1 MSRYSICLG
10 CMQEKGDAEVCPYC
24 GYREGTPPLA
34 PHYLRPGTVLA
45 GKYLVGRGLGH
56 GGFGTTYIARD
67 QVLGIKLAIKEYLP
81 QDCASRAPGSNM
93 VVPFSGDGAKRFA
106 DGLESFLQEA
116 RTLARFDGS
125 PNIVGVRDFF
135 TENGTAYL
143 VMNYL
148 EGITLKQYLV
158 RSGGKPVPFEKML
171 GILLP
176 VMDAL
181 RTVHAAGL
189 LHRDV
194 SPDNIF
200 LTTSGQVTLIDF
212 GAARQ
217 SMNLNVQNVQQQSV
231 SVILKPGYAPEEQ
244 YRSHGRQGPWTDIYA
259 LGATMYRTLTGR
271 IPPEALDRLEN
282 DTLVPPSKLGIRI
295 PAYAE
300 AAILRAMAVHAENR
314 FQTVDEFRAALL
326 KGAQQPAR
334 PVRDQSAQ
342 EPVRRRE
349 PAPAPSRA
357 ERAQQTQ
364 QKKAKKKK
372 RAGTVVL
379 LVLVALLL
387 IVVLL
392 FVYYMTQVAGNPQI
406 SLRSE
411 EPSSTQQTEVTPT
424 PTPSQTEETQP
435 SVTPS
440 PSPSPTPIDPALLP
454 FIEGT
459 AEQSAATD
467 FVPAKN
473 RRIVAEE
480 EGQQTIW
487 ITGRAPSAATKI
499 LVAQFVYDEV
509 NNAAVGG
516 VYGYYQ
522 DDQGNLRY
530 ASMEEGG
537 SDLLMLPAECVV
549 GAKFSGMLGASR
561 VYAVN
566 YSGKIS
572 GVKMKDAVVVSCE
585 SGYAFYEKGKGLVL
599 IQSDFDSGDVL
610 YRIVSDEPDNKGIYS
625 EYVD

>member
-1 MSRYSICLG
+1 
-10 CMQEKGDAEVCPYC
+10 MQEKGDAEVCPYC

-282 DTLVPPSKLGIRI
+282 EYFG
-295 PAYAE
+295 
-300 AAILRAMAVHAENR
+300 
-314 FQTVDEFRAALL
+314 AALQVGHPHPGL
-326 KGAQQPAR
+326 CRGGHSARHGGAC
-334 PVRDQSAQ
+334 
-342 EPVRRRE
+342 RE
-349 PAPAPSRA
+349 
-357 ERAQQTQ
+357 
-364 QKKAKKKK
+364 
-372 RAGTVVL
+372 
-379 LVLVALLL
+379 
-387 IVVLL
+387 
-392 FVYYMTQVAGNPQI
+392 
-406 SLRSE
+406 SL
-411 EPSSTQQTEVTPT
+411 P
-424 PTPSQTEETQP
+424 
-435 SVTPS
+435 
-440 PSPSPTPIDPALLP
+440 D
-454 FIEGT
+454 
-459 AEQSAATD
+459 
-467 FVPAKN
+467 
-473 RRIVAEE
+473 
-480 EGQQTIW
+480 
-487 ITGRAPSAATKI
+487 
-499 LVAQFVYDEV
+499 
-509 NNAAVGG
+509 GG
-516 VYGYYQ
+516 
-522 DDQGNLRY
+522 
-530 ASMEEGG
+530 
-537 SDLLMLPAECVV
+537 
-549 GAKFSGMLGASR
+549 
-561 VYAVN
+561 
-566 YSGKIS
+566 
-572 GVKMKDAVVVSCE
+572 
-585 SGYAFYEKGKGLVL
+585 
-599 IQSDFDSGDVL
+599 
-610 YRIVSDEPDNKGIYS
+610 
-625 EYVD
+625 

>member
-1 MSRYSICLG
+1 
-10 CMQEKGDAEVCPYC
+10 MQEKGDAEVCPYC

-217 SMNLNVQNVQQQSV
+217 SMNLNVQQQSV

-326 KGAQQPAR
+326 KGVQQPTR

-349 PAPAPSRA
+349 TAPAPSRA

-411 EPSSTQQTEVTPT
+411 EPSSTQQTEATPT

-459 AEQSAATD
+459 TEQSAATD

-566 YSGKIS
+566 YSGTIS

-610 YRIVSDEPDNKGIYS
+610 YRIVSDDPDNKGIYS

>member
-1 MSRYSICLG
+1 
-10 CMQEKGDAEVCPYC
+10 MQEKGDAEVCPYC

-181 RTVHAAGL
+181 CTVHAAGL

-334 PVRDQSAQ
+334 QVRDQSAQ

-349 PAPAPSRA
+349 SASAPSRA

-372 RAGTVVL
+372 SAGTVVL

-411 EPSSTQQTEVTPT
+411 EPSSTQQTEATPP

-459 AEQSAATD
+459 TEQSAATD

-509 NNAAVGG
+509 NQAAVGG

-566 YSGKIS
+566 YSGTIS

-599 IQSDFDSGDVL
+599 IQSDFDSGDLL
-610 YRIVSDEPDNKGIYS
+610 YRIVSDDPDNKGIYS

>member
-217 SMNLNVQNVQQQSV
+217 SMNLNVQQQSV

-334 PVRDQSAQ
+334 QVHDQSAQ

-349 PAPAPSRA
+349 PASAPSRA

-411 EPSSTQQTEVTPT
+411 EPSSTQQTEATPT

-459 AEQSAATD
+459 TEQSAATD

-549 GAKFSGMLGASR
+549 GTKFSGMLGASR

-566 YSGKIS
+566 YSGTIS

-585 SGYAFYEKGKGLVL
+585 SGYAFYEKSKGLVL

-610 YRIVSDEPDNKGIYS
+610 YRIVSDDPDNKGIYS

>member
-314 FQTVDEFRAALL
+314 FQTVDEFRTALL

-411 EPSSTQQTEVTPT
+411 EPSSTQQTEATPT

-509 NNAAVGG
+509 NQAAVGG
-516 VYGYYQ
+516 IYGYYQ

-566 YSGKIS
+566 YSGTIS

>member
-334 PVRDQSAQ
+334 QVRDQSAQ

-411 EPSSTQQTEVTPT
+411 EPSSTQQTEAAPT

-459 AEQSAATD
+459 TEQSAATD

-566 YSGKIS
+566 YSGTIS

>member
-1 MSRYSICLG
+1 MKNRGFGKKKAGLLLCLSLLLFTGCGEGQAAGGTGLDSGSAQAEAGGTVQESTPAGAGGMVQNGSAPQEGVPTESGSAVNGSVPQESVPAEAGGSALQESASAEAGGTGADDSITLIMVGDILLHTPVAESGKTKDGEYDFSAIFAPLKEEIQSADIAIVNQEVIIGGAELG
-10 CMQEKGDAEVCPYC
+10 VSGYPAFNAPYELGDALVEAGFDVVCQGTNHALDKGKKGILNCISYW
-24 GYREGTPPLA
+24 REEHPE
-34 PHYLRPGTVLA
+34 
-45 GKYLVGRGLGH
+45 
-56 GGFGTTYIARD
+56 IA
-67 QVLGIKLAIKEYLP
+67 VLGIHDSE
-81 QDCASRAPGSNM
+81 
-93 VVPFSGDGAKRFA
+93 
-106 DGLESFLQEA
+106 
-116 RTLARFDGS
+116 
-125 PNIVGVRDFF
+125 
-135 TENGTAYL
+135 
-143 VMNYL
+143 
-148 EGITLKQYLV
+148 
-158 RSGGKPVPFEKML
+158 
-171 GILLP
+171 
-176 VMDAL
+176 
-181 RTVHAAGL
+181 
-189 LHRDV
+189 
-194 SPDNIF
+194 
-200 LTTSGQVTLIDF
+200 
-212 GAARQ
+212 
-217 SMNLNVQNVQQQSV
+217 
-231 SVILKPGYAPEEQ
+231 
-244 YRSHGRQGPWTDIYA
+244 
-259 LGATMYRTLTGR
+259 
-271 IPPEALDRLEN
+271 
-282 DTLVPPSKLGIRI
+282 
-295 PAYAE
+295 E
-300 AAILRAMAVHAENR
+300 AASSVYIREEDGFRIAILNYTYGTNGVPLPEGMPYAVELLDKEKVAADLKEAEEKA
-314 FQTVDEFRAALL
+314 D
-326 KGAQQPAR
+326 KK
-334 PVRDQSAQ
+334 
-342 EPVRRRE
+342 
-349 PAPAPSRA
+349 A
-357 ERAQQTQ
+357 EKKE
-364 QKKAKKKK
+364 KKAKKKK

-411 EPSSTQQTEVTPT
+411 EPSSTQQTEATPT

-509 NNAAVGG
+509 NQAAVGG

-566 YSGKIS
+566 YSGTIS

-610 YRIVSDEPDNKGIYS
+610 YRIVSDDPDNKGIYS

>member
-334 PVRDQSAQ
+334 QVRDQSAQ

-349 PAPAPSRA
+349 LASAPSRA

-411 EPSSTQQTEVTPT
+411 EPSSTQQTEATPT

-509 NNAAVGG
+509 NQAAVGG

-566 YSGKIS
+566 YSGTIS

-610 YRIVSDEPDNKGIYS
+610 YRIVSDDPDNKGIYS

>member
-1 MSRYSICLG
+1 M
-10 CMQEKGDAEVCPYC
+10 
-24 GYREGTPPLA
+24 
-34 PHYLRPGTVLA
+34 LA

-217 SMNLNVQNVQQQSV
+217 SMNLNVQQQSV

-349 PAPAPSRA
+349 TAPAPSRA

-411 EPSSTQQTEVTPT
+411 EPSSTQQTEATPT
-424 PTPSQTEETQP
+424 PTPSQAEETQP

-480 EGQQTIW
+480 DSLSMTRSTTRLWVVFTDIIRMTRGTFAMLRW
-487 ITGRAPSAATKI
+487 RRAAPI
-499 LVAQFVYDEV
+499 
-509 NNAAVGG
+509 
-516 VYGYYQ
+516 
-522 DDQGNLRY
+522 
-530 ASMEEGG
+530 
-537 SDLLMLPAECVV
+537 C
-549 GAKFSGMLGASR
+549 
-561 VYAVN
+561 
-566 YSGKIS
+566 
-572 GVKMKDAVVVSCE
+572 
-585 SGYAFYEKGKGLVL
+585 
-599 IQSDFDSGDVL
+599 
-610 YRIVSDEPDNKGIYS
+610 
-625 EYVD
+625 

>member
-1 MSRYSICLG
+1 
-10 CMQEKGDAEVCPYC
+10 MQEKGDAEVCPYC

-334 PVRDQSAQ
+334 QVRDQSAQ

-349 PAPAPSRA
+349 LASAPSRA

-411 EPSSTQQTEVTPT
+411 EPSSTQQTEATPT

-509 NNAAVGG
+509 NQAAVGG

-566 YSGKIS
+566 YSGTIS

-610 YRIVSDEPDNKGIYS
+610 YRIVSDDPDNKGIYS

>member
-181 RTVHAAGL
+181 RMVHAAGL

-300 AAILRAMAVHAENR
+300 AAILRAMAVHAEDR

-334 PVRDQSAQ
+334 LVREQSAQ

-357 ERAQQTQ
+357 ERAQQAQ

-411 EPSSTQQTEVTPT
+411 EPSSTQQTEATPIPT
-424 PTPSQTEETQP
+424 PAQTEETQP

-561 VYAVN
+561 IYAVN
-566 YSGKIS
+566 YSGTIS

>member
-1 MSRYSICLG
+1 
-10 CMQEKGDAEVCPYC
+10 MQEKGDAEVCPYC

-334 PVRDQSAQ
+334 LVRDQSAQ

-349 PAPAPSRA
+349 PASAPSRA
-357 ERAQQTQ
+357 ERTQQSQ

-411 EPSSTQQTEVTPT
+411 EPSSTQQTEATPT

-459 AEQSAATD
+459 TEQSAATD

-473 RRIVAEE
+473 RCIVAEE

-549 GAKFSGMLGASR
+549 GAKFSGMLGVSR

-566 YSGKIS
+566 YSGTIS

>member
-1 MSRYSICLG
+1 
-10 CMQEKGDAEVCPYC
+10 MQEKGDAEVCPYC

-334 PVRDQSAQ
+334 SVRDQSAQ

-411 EPSSTQQTEVTPT
+411 EPSSTQQTEATPT
-424 PTPSQTEETQP
+424 PTLSQTEETQP

-440 PSPSPTPIDPALLP
+440 PSPSPTPVDPALLP

-459 AEQSAATD
+459 TEQSAATD

-509 NNAAVGG
+509 NQAAVGG

-537 SDLLMLPAECVV
+537 SDLLMLPAKCVV

-566 YSGKIS
+566 YSGTIS

-610 YRIVSDEPDNKGIYS
+610 YRIVSDDPDNKGIYS

>member
-349 PAPAPSRA
+349 LAPAPSRA

-364 QKKAKKKK
+364 QKKAKKRK

-411 EPSSTQQTEVTPT
+411 EPSSTQQTEATPT

-509 NNAAVGG
+509 NQAAVGG

-537 SDLLMLPAECVV
+537 SDLLMLPAECAV

-566 YSGKIS
+566 YSGTIS

-610 YRIVSDEPDNKGIYS
+610 YRIVSDDPDNKGIYS

>member
-1 MSRYSICLG
+1 
-10 CMQEKGDAEVCPYC
+10 MQEKGDAEVCPYC

-45 GKYLVGRGLGH
+45 GKYLVWRGLGH

-189 LHRDV
+189 LHRDG

-334 PVRDQSAQ
+334 QVRDQSAQ

-349 PAPAPSRA
+349 LASAPSRA

-411 EPSSTQQTEVTPT
+411 EPSSTQQTEATPT

-509 NNAAVGG
+509 NQAAVGG

-566 YSGKIS
+566 YSGTIS

-610 YRIVSDEPDNKGIYS
+610 YRIVSDDPDNKGIYS

>member
-1 MSRYSICLG
+1 
-10 CMQEKGDAEVCPYC
+10 MQEKGDAEVCPYC

-326 KGAQQPAR
+326 KGTQQPAR

-349 PAPAPSRA
+349 PASAPSRA

-411 EPSSTQQTEVTPT
+411 EPSSTQQTEATPT

-459 AEQSAATD
+459 TEQSAATD

-509 NNAAVGG
+509 NQAAVGG

-566 YSGKIS
+566 YSGTIS

>member
-1 MSRYSICLG
+1 MRRARADAALNIRLARRLRGGARQTLLHLAEQSR
-10 CMQEKGDAEVCPYC
+10 
-24 GYREGTPPLA
+24 
-34 PHYLRPGTVLA
+34 
-45 GKYLVGRGLGH
+45 
-56 GGFGTTYIARD
+56 
-67 QVLGIKLAIKEYLP
+67 
-81 QDCASRAPGSNM
+81 
-93 VVPFSGDGAKRFA
+93 
-106 DGLESFLQEA
+106 QEA

-334 PVRDQSAQ
+334 PVHDQSAQ

-349 PAPAPSRA
+349 PASAPSRA

-372 RAGTVVL
+372 KRAGIVVL

-411 EPSSTQQTEVTPT
+411 EPSSTQQTEATPT

-459 AEQSAATD
+459 TEQSAATD

-509 NNAAVGG
+509 NQAAVGG

-566 YSGKIS
+566 YSGTIS
-572 GVKMKDAVVVSCE
+572 GVKMKDVVVVSCE

>member
-1 MSRYSICLG
+1 
-10 CMQEKGDAEVCPYC
+10 MQEKGDAEVCPYC

-334 PVRDQSAQ
+334 QVRDQSAQ

-349 PAPAPSRA
+349 PASAPSRA

-364 QKKAKKKK
+364 QKKAKKKR

-411 EPSSTQQTEVTPT
+411 EPSSTQQTEATPP
-424 PTPSQTEETQP
+424 PTPSQTEEMQP

-459 AEQSAATD
+459 TEQSAATD

-566 YSGKIS
+566 YSGTIS
-572 GVKMKDAVVVSCE
+572 SVKMKDAVVVSCE

>member
-1 MSRYSICLG
+1 
-10 CMQEKGDAEVCPYC
+10 MQEKGDAEVCPYC

-334 PVRDQSAQ
+334 QVRDQSAQ

-349 PAPAPSRA
+349 PASAPSSA

-392 FVYYMTQVAGNPQI
+392 FVYYMTQVAGKPQI

-411 EPSSTQQTEVTPT
+411 EPSSTQQTEATPT

-459 AEQSAATD
+459 TEQSAATD

-509 NNAAVGG
+509 NQAAVGG

-566 YSGKIS
+566 YSGTIS